1 MELNE
6 NSKLTPSLLIAFVL
20 SDIEIF
26 LLQNESQTD
35 YKEQDAFTR
44 DEIMNQLHQTGMKM
58 LNVLKDSGEVKLF
71 EPIDVYKSANFNC
84 QVLKSNLINPK

>member
-6 NSKLTPSLLIAFVL
+6 DSKLTPSLLIAFVL

-58 LNVLKDSGEVKLF
+58 LDVLKESGVKLF

>member
-26 LLQNESQTD
+26 LLQDESQTD
-35 YKEQDAFTR
+35 YKEQYMFTR
-44 DEIMNQLHQTGMKM
+44 DEIMNQLHETGMKM
-58 LNVLKDSGEVKLF
+58 LHVLKESGVKLF
-71 EPIDVYKSANFNC
+71 EPIDVYESATLNC
-84 QVLKSNLINPK
+84 QVLKSKLITPK